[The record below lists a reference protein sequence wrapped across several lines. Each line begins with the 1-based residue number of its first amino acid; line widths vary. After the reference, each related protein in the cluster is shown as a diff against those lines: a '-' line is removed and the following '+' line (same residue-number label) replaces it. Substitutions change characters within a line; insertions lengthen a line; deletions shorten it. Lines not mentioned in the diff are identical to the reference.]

1 MSDLVNQTALNAPS
15 EGQAQPASGEAT
27 QSAAVGQ
34 PSEGQAAKDFE
45 NIQTLQRIK
54 DKEIKDLRSSFA
66 QQQQYA
72 QQQIAAM
79 QQRLAQMEDSAA
91 PDDYTR
97 LELKLKRAE
106 ETAQQYAQAYQQT
119 LQERQAETARQNA
132 LREVADEFEVSVK
145 DLEEATDYVS
155 AVKLAVKAQQE
166 RSKRKQTEQDDKRER
181 NMPDIGSGAPRTAD
195 SEWERKYNEARSRKD
210 TVEQMRLLR
219 EKGT

>member
-1 MSDLVNQTALNAPS
+1 MSDPLVGSSTL
-15 EGQAQPASGEAT
+15 EAT
-27 QSAAVGQ
+27 PQDGQSIRASDGQPQGQPDGQ
-34 PSEGQAAKDFE
+34 PSQEQVVKVEDFK
-45 NIQTLQRIK
+45 NLQRK
-54 DKEIKDLRSSFA
+54 LSEKDLQSKQALAEAQQARTFA
-66 QQQQYA
+66 QQL
-72 QQQIAAM
+72 
-79 QQRLAQMEDSAA
+79 QQRLQQLEDNAA